1 MTKNYLYTVLIVL
14 AIFIT
19 VIFIGYLYSNLNQ
32 QVNNLNQTNNNLN
45 NNKNLNQPSQP
56 SQETGRFLEFEQ
68 AVNRDN
74 KTKIPELLADQV
86 DLIVYATECCGL
98 VDKEV
103 AIDNFDYIDQAGQFD
118 FLADQEIVKQIKN
131 QNPDLQ
137 DYYIGVAT
145 DKGTVL
151 GYQTNEDLKINKV
164 YLAVDY
170 NLLVETEESDST
182 DEQESIC
189 QDMCGD
195 GVCQA
200 IVCLGS
206 GCPCAET
213 ADNCPED
220 CANNNN

>member
-32 QVNNLNQTNNNLN
+32 QVNNLNQANNNLN
-45 NNKNLNQPSQP
+45 NNNNLNQPSQP
-56 SQETGRFLEFEQ
+56 SQATGRLLEFEQ
-68 AVNRDN
+68 AVNQDN
-74 KTKIPELLADQV
+74 KTKIRELLADQV

-98 VDKEV
+98 VDKDV

-118 FLADQEIVKQIKN
+118 FSAEQEIVKQIKN
-131 QNPDLQ
+131 QNPGLQ
-137 DYYIGVAT
+137 AYFMGVAV
-145 DKGTVL
+145 DEGNVL
-151 GYQTNEDLKINKV
+151 GYQTNEDSEVDKV

-170 NLLVETEESDST
+170 NLLVDAEESETT
-182 DEQESIC
+182 DEEELIC

-195 GVCQA
+195 GICQS

-213 ADNCPED
+213 AENCPQD
-220 CANNNN
+220 CVNN